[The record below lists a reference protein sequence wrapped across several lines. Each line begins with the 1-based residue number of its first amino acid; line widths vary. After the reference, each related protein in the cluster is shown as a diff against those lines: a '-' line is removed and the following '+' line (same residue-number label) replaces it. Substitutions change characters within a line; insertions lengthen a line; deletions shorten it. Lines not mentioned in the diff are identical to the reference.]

1 MISLTVRGA
10 HLQIR
15 AQLALTLVRG
25 MDFHLSGNINI
36 VNSAHL
42 RRQTSWKLTR
52 RFLPWKKKSRLQMC
66 HKKKRK
72 ISHAKKQPVVLDL
85 EPPNMA
91 VSLCPEKYLG
101 GSGKFSNRLQWA
113 MWPTVW
119 RYVAWCSQGERR
131 CIVEYWYP
139 ESMPTSMWWLGSA
152 GLAHTCP
159 FVHAMPPK
167 RCYH

>member
-1 MISLTVRGA
+1 MRTYPAVEFRATCHSSDNSSATKCQCLTSLTVRGA

-42 RRQTSWKLTR
+42 RRQTSWKLTG
-52 RFLPWKKKSRLQMC
+52 RFLPRKKKCRLQMC

-101 GSGKFSNRLQWA
+101 GSGEILK
-113 MWPTVW
+113 
-119 RYVAWCSQGERR
+119 
-131 CIVEYWYP
+131 
-139 ESMPTSMWWLGSA
+139 
-152 GLAHTCP
+152 
-159 FVHAMPPK
+159 
-167 RCYH
+167 